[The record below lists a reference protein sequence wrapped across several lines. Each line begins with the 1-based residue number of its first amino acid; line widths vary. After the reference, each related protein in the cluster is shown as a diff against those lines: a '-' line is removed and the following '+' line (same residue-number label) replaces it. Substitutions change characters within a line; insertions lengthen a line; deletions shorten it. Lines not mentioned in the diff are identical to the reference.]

1 MVRRALGMSALFVL
15 VSIAGGQA
23 QEPETKAARA
33 AVDSWLS
40 LIDAADYAKSWDE
53 SATFFKSA
61 ITSEKWQAAVK
72 TARGLFGMLKS
83 RTVKSATPATNLPG
97 APEGEYVVF
106 DFDAIFEQKPAA
118 ERVTVVR
125 DKDGAWRVVGY
136 FVK

>member
-1 MVRRALGMSALFVL
+1 MSALLVL

-23 QEPETKAARA
+23 QEPDTKAARA

-53 SATFFKSA
+53 SATFFKNA

-72 TARGLFGMLKS
+72 TARGAFGALKS
-83 RTVKSATPATNLPG
+83 RTVKSATTATKLPG
-97 APEGEYVVF
+97 APEGDYVVF

-125 DKDGAWRVVGY
+125 DRDGAWRVVGY